1 MNREDSNTP
10 SIIVFVTIIAILL
23 GGGFYLITHKDIY
36 LKDREEVKVE
46 EKKSIKILEDSDYIY
61 YSNLETIDEHNS
73 LEYKTININI
83 DSVDAK
89 DLQETLNNNMS
100 AIRDSLIRDEN
111 GNVVSCDMISYDYNV
126 TSKYVSLNVTTFSYL
141 QNEEQLTKSIVN
153 HYVFDI
159 ETGKILNTRDILK
172 KENLTDQEI
181 RVKIREYI
189 KDDAE
194 VDIDATLN
202 SEYSLSISKDEKV
215 VINTV
220 VKNANMDYNVSIEM
234 D

>member
-36 LKDREEVKVE
+36 LKDKEEVKVE
-46 EKKSIKILEDSDYIY
+46 EKKSIKIIEDNDYIY

-83 DSVDAK
+83 DSVDARE
-89 DLQETLNNNMS
+89 LQETLNNNMS

-181 RVKIREYI
+181 RVKIRDYI

>member
-1 MNREDSNTP
+1 MNREDTNMP
-10 SIIVFVTIIAILL
+10 SIIVFVTIIAVLL

-36 LKDREEVKVE
+36 LKDKEEVKVE
-46 EKKSIKILEDSDYIY
+46 EKKSIKIIEDSDYIY

-83 DSVDAK
+83 DSVDARE
-89 DLQETLNNNMS
+89 LQETLNNNMS
-100 AIRDSLIRDEN
+100 AIRDSLIRDSE

-126 TSKYVSLNVTTFSYL
+126 TSKYISLNVTTFSYL

-181 RVKIREYI
+181 RVKIRDYI